1 MEAKMIRKFLCT
13 AFALASVTSMSA
25 FCADEIDDNLDV
37 NEIPAI
43 RLGAKIPAVV
53 YTNRNDGL
61 TTYWKKKGKIYN
73 DEKIIVSKTN
83 IKGFSVTEDDEKYVE
98 WRNSDDVTNICTSVF
113 ATNNNHK
120 IIWYSYSDEPSAV
133 GTADF
138 DAYYSLVFL
147 NDTDFTEDETAH
159 MYNRDKISDSQFGE
173 VYTATSFDARA
184 AKCFDRVSTVRASLI
199 TDKASAIATFN
210 TILAA
215 LKAQK

>member
-1 MEAKMIRKFLCT
+1 MIRKFLFT
-13 AFALASVTSMSA
+13 AFALASVASLSA
-25 FCADEIDDNLDV
+25 FGVDEIDDNLDV

-73 DEKIIVSKTN
+73 DETIIVSKTN
-83 IKGFSVTEDDEKYVE
+83 VKGFSVAEDDAKYTE
-98 WRNSDDVTNICTSVF
+98 WRDSDAITNVCTSLFV
-113 ATNNNHK
+113 TNNNHK
-120 IIWYSYSDEPSAV
+120 IIWYSYFDDPSSI
-133 GTADF
+133 GTEYF
-138 DAYYSLVFL
+138 DAYYSIVFL
-147 NDTDFTEDETAH
+147 NDTDFTEGETAS
-159 MYNRDKISDSQFGE
+159 MYNRDKISDAQFGE
-173 VYTATSFDARA
+173 CYKAESFDTEE
-184 AKCFDRVSTVRASLI
+184 AKRFDRVSTVSSSLI